1 MRENI
6 KLAKPWI
13 TQKEIDYVIDAL
25 QNAWHDDYYTYH
37 ERFESAF
44 SEYIGVKYAIT
55 LPSRTAAIHLALL
68 ALDIGTGDEVIV
80 PETTN
85 FATAA
90 PVKLVG
96 ATPVFADIDPRTWC
110 MSADSFKRNISSKTK
125 AVIPVAIYGNLP
137 DWDAI
142 QNTASRRGIKI
153 IEDAAQAIG
162 SEYRGRLSGSFGDA
176 SVFSFN
182 HENIVSTGEGGM
194 LLTDQDEF
202 YKRIELIRD
211 YGFLPEGRRLWKT
224 EADFRYKMSN
234 IQAALGL
241 AQFER
246 LPDLLAR
253 KLDIFCWYQ
262 EELAGSEGLTLNYE
276 VLTTRSTYFMV
287 TAIMDPSLGFTKEA
301 MIEELRLR
309 NIEARPFFDPLS
321 SHPVFQRLKPARIA
335 QQENNISYQLSPYG
349 INLPCALSMT
359 EDDVH
364 FVCDEFR
371 EILFNQ
377 D

>member
-6 KLAKPWI
+6 KLTKIWI
-13 TQKEIDYVIDAL
+13 TKKEINYVTDAL
-25 QNAWHDDYYTYH
+25 KNAWHDDYHIYH

-44 SEYIGVKYAIT
+44 AEYIGVKYAMT
-55 LPSRTAAIHLALL
+55 LPSRISAIHLALL
-68 ALDIGTGDEVIV
+68 TLDIGTGDEVIV
-80 PETTN
+80 PETTS

-90 PVKLVG
+90 PIKFVG
-96 ATPVFADIDPRTWC
+96 ATPVFADIDPQTWC
-110 MSADSFKRNISSKTK
+110 MSPDSFKRQITHKTK

-137 DWDAI
+137 DWRAI
-142 QNTASRRGIKI
+142 QNTASRRGVTI
-153 IEDAAQAIG
+153 IEDAAHAIG

-194 LLTDQDEF
+194 LLTDDDEF
-202 YKRIELIRD
+202 FERASLVRD
-211 YGFLPEGRRLWKT
+211 YGFLPEGRRLWKS
-224 EADFRYKMSN
+224 EIDFRDKISN

-253 KLDIFCWYQ
+253 KLDVFCWYQ
-262 EELAGSEGLTLNYE
+262 EELSGSEGITLNYE
-276 VLTTRSTYFMV
+276 VPVTRSTYWMV
-287 TAIMDPSLGFTKEA
+287 NAIMDPSLGFKKEE
-301 MIEELRLR
+301 MIEKLRER
-309 NIEARPFFDPLS
+309 DTEARPFFDPLS
-321 SHPVFQRLKPARIA
+321 SHPVFHRLKRARIA
-335 QQENNISYQLSPYG
+335 QVENNISYQLSPYG
-349 INLPCALSMT
+349 INLPSALSMT
-359 EDDVH
+359 EDDVR